1 MRRGLK
7 DPPLRRFMNSI
18 VPSLSTQG
26 WLSTI
31 GEKTDRIIG
40 YFFANEYSQSVSYY
54 GHIASL
60 QYLIAMY
67 KSYIIELKEAIHN
80 TLNKLLSVYF
90 ESVQVEVKIEP
101 DKDKESNYTIFM
113 SARII
118 DNGQSYQARRLIDVK
133 YSIVL
138 KISKIAEG

>member
-1 MRRGLK
+1 MRKGLK
-7 DPPLRRFMNSI
+7 DPPLRRFMNSV

-67 KSYIIELKEAIHN
+67 KSYIIDLKEAIYS

-90 ESVQVEVKIEP
+90 ESV
-101 DKDKESNYTIFM
+101 
-113 SARII
+113 
-118 DNGQSYQARRLIDVK
+118 
-133 YSIVL
+133 
-138 KISKIAEG
+138 